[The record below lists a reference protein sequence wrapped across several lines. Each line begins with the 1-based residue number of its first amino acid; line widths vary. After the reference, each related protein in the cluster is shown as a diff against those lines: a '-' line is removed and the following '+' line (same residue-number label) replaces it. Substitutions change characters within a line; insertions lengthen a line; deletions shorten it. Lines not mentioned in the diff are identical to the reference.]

1 METKLAENEEVEIEE
16 TEESTEPK
24 DSLDFEEPQIVD
36 WDAEL
41 ADPEEEDD
49 EGEEDLDIAH
59 VIEAG
64 SGEEEAVFESAKAY
78 GIDDE
83 SLKEFQSDPQALK
96 KALDLFEK
104 QGVKPK
110 ATEENTAELPVGDT
124 YKSTIDE
131 KSWDDDIVEQ
141 FKALEKVSEGLYSKI
156 QSLETQLGAA
166 SQDQLFSKVDD
177 KFADLLGQGPTAL
190 LDSGD
195 QVANRN
201 KVVEQIDL
209 LKAGYKKLGKDVP
222 SPDKLLNQAVKTFF
236 ADQIEDLAEK
246 KINSKMAKRQNQKT
260 ARPTKRT
267 GRKLDPRK
275 EAEKSVAKLMR
286 ERGMLG
292 SISETFE

>member
-1 METKLAENEEVEIEE
+1 METKLAENEEMEIEE
-16 TEESTEPK
+16 TEEPK
-24 DSLDFEEPQIVD
+24 SSLDFDEPQIVD

-41 ADPEEEDD
+41 GEVEEIEEDH
-49 EGEEDLDIAH
+49 DITD
-59 VIEAG
+59 VIEAAN
-64 SGEEEAVFESAKAY
+64 SEDDAIFESAKAY

-96 KALDLFEK
+96 KALDLFER

-110 ATEENTAELPVGDT
+110 TTEETDAEIPVGDT
-124 YKSTIDE
+124 YKSTIDD
-131 KSWDDDIVEQ
+131 KTWDTDIVEQ
-141 FKALEKVSEGLYSKI
+141 FKALEKVSEGLYARI
-156 QSLETQLGAA
+156 QSLESQLNVS
-166 SQDQLFSKVDD
+166 SQDELFSRVDD
-177 KFADLLGQGPTAL
+177 KFSDLLGQGPSSL
-190 LDSGD
+190 LSDGE

-222 SPDKLLNQAVKTFF
+222 SPDKLLNQAVKTTF
-236 ADQIEDLAEK
+236 ADQIEGLAEK
-246 KINSKMAKRQNQKT
+246 KISSKMAKRQNQKT